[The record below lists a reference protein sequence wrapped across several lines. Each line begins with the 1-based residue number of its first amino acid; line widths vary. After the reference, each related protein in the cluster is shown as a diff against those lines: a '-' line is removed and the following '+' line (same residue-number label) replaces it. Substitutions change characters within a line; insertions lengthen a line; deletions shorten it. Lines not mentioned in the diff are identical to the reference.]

1 MMLYYFK
8 ICLIIFFSF
17 FVLNLLSNKLLILK
31 SKFYSPHQ
39 KLVGTESVPLIG
51 GIILFI
57 SLCFTPTFNDELIIY
72 CSFVLLVLG
81 ILSDIDYLKSPFTR
95 LSLQLLVIIIFLFF
109 SELRINDLR
118 IDYLNLIFSNYYLG
132 LFFSTFCLMIILNG
146 SNFID
151 GLNGLNL
158 GYFLI
163 VLIVLLLAS
172 IFKKFNI
179 NYESVV
185 PLIIVISF
193 LLILNYLNYLYIGD
207 SGAYLI
213 GFVIGIYILKIHTA
227 NPLTSPYFFALLLWY
242 PAFENFF
249 SILRKKIHR
258 YESTLPDTKHLH
270 QLIYRYLFKKNF
282 RYSQFSNQISS
293 ILINVYNLCIF
304 LFSINFLDKTLYLCI
319 LIIFNIFIYLSVYSA
334 LRVKY

>member
-1 MMLYYFK
+1 MIFYYFK
-8 ICLIIFFSF
+8 ICLIIFLCF
-17 FVLNLLSNKLLILK
+17 FVLNWLSSKFSILK
-31 SKFYSPHQ
+31 SKFYSNHQ
-39 KLVGTESVPLIG
+39 QLVGSESVPLIG

-57 SLCFTPTFNDELIIY
+57 SLCFNRTFNDELIIY
-72 CSFVLLVLG
+72 SSLALLILG

-95 LSLQLLVIIIFLFF
+95 LSLQLLIILIFLYL

-118 IDYLNLIFSNYYLG
+118 INYLNIIFSNYYFG
-132 LFFSTFCLMIILNG
+132 LFFSTFCLLIILNG

-163 VLIVLLLAS
+163 VLIVLLLS
-172 IFKKFNI
+172 SFLNKFNI
-179 NYESVV
+179 DYVSII

-213 GFVIGIYILKIHTA
+213 GFVISIYILKIHTA

>member
-17 FVLNLLSNKLLILK
+17 CVLNSLSNKLLILK

-72 CSFVLLVLG
+72 CSFALLVLG

-132 LFFSTFCLMIILNG
+132 LFFSTFCLLIILNG